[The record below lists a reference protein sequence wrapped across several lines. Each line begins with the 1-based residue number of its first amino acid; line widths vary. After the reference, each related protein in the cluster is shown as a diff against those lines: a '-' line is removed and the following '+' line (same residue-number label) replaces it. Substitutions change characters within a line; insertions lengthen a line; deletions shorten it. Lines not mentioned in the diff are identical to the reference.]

1 MKYRIVLTGL
11 CTLFLNLSLFA
22 QQPASYEKHLFINNS
37 DTLPYRLLL
46 PVGYDSH
53 NTYPLVLFLHGSGER
68 GNDNMAQLSHGGD
81 LFINDSIR
89 KNYPAII
96 VFPQC
101 SATSMWANMKMTY
114 DSVSK
119 QRTFDFSG
127 NLPPTTK
134 MKLLMALI
142 QELKINY
149 PVDKARLYIGG
160 LSLGGM
166 GTFDIVKRMPGT
178 FAAAF
183 PICGASDTAAAKNLK
198 GPTWWIFHG
207 QKDSTVYAKYSKEMA
222 EALTKSGA
230 KVTLTIYPEDGHN
243 SWDDTFKEPGLF
255 EWMFSNKLKN

>member
-1 MKYRIVLTGL
+1 MKNKIISIIAGFILLPV
-11 CTLFLNLSLFA
+11 FA
-22 QQPASYEKHLFINNS
+22 AAQHSGGFEKYWFIRAI
-37 DTLPYRLLL
+37 DTLPYQLLL
-46 PVGYDSH
+46 PAHYDSH
-53 NTYPLVLFLHGSGER
+53 KTYPLVLFLHGSGER

-89 KNYPAII
+89 KNYPAIV

-127 NLPPTTK
+127 NLPPTSE

-207 QKDSTVYAKYSKEMA
+207 QKDSTVFAKYSKEMA

-243 SWDDTFKEPGLF
+243 SWDDAFKEPGLF